1 MRLFPME
8 PVMWMLSVIV
18 KAIVKSLSECAVS
31 KDVKNAVFAPKES
44 GLAFPEFNPIST
56 GKS

>member
-1 MRLFPME
+1 
-8 PVMWMLSVIV
+8 MLSVIV